1 MARGDYDDMV
11 TDDGNRRLRRGNRR
25 TVLLTLFF
33 IIVALIVLVIY
44 LIANP
49 TESVTVSPESR
60 TTENKDDSSAVVEKK
75 TTLFDFSLPSSFEN
89 DAVQDSPVAVSDQSA
104 LDKDEQPDLSEVEVP
119 SENAVT
125 RESTASTSFTTDS
138 SNISAVH
145 DAEAAPGREDGDGS
159 RSLTQDSVEIS
170 VPMEEKDAETV
181 SVNTEDEISDAAVL
195 EENPAISGSVVSAV
209 KAVVSSSD
217 DVISS
222 LSQEIS
228 SAVEETSSEDAT
240 VISAS
245 DSISGFLGSARSA
258 GRDIVTAIDEAVSS
272 AVKSSTA
279 SDGTVGTEVYSLEA
293 VPAFENETV
302 STGEAPSSDIMLLS
316 EDPIASSSYDI
327 LSTEENENYPP
338 RFYLETATLVAV
350 DAETYSEET
359 VAYSDDIQ
367 SDEEDVTDSTDSPDV
382 TAESIPAGENTESDS
397 DISADIPSKE
407 EEVTDSSD
415 MTVGDIPADENT
427 ESDSDISADIPS
439 EEEEVTDSFVL
450 TADSITAETYV
461 ETYFDE
467 TVSSSDD
474 NASDTSADASSFE
487 LNTAVES
494 EPSQVDILYVAVT
507 ESYCDDFSVNAE
519 EYSDS
524 DVVNSRADDSLIS
537 VPEVHTADMMTVEA
551 ETSDDAVYDDE
562 VVAGSPSAESFI
574 YADDEDVTVS
584 YPEADVSEE
593 VPPES
598 AAPVLLIDSESVVK
612 DSNSAVVGDS
622 LVISGRNGSAVK
634 SVSNG
639 TVVDAGREN
648 GRKYVVVL
656 DSEGNAIKYSGFERV
671 MVKVKTRVKEGT
683 VLGSIGSS
691 SDSSVTVSSVDVE

>member
-159 RSLTQDSVEIS
+159 RSLTQDSVKIS

-181 SVNTEDEISDAAVL
+181 SVITEDEISDAAVL

-258 GRDIVTAIDEAVSS
+258 GRDIVTAIGEAVSS

-302 STGEAPSSDIMLLS
+302 STVEAPSSDIMLLS

-338 RFYLETATLVAV
+338 GFSLETATLVAV

-382 TAESIPAGENTESDS
+382 TAESIPAG
-397 DISADIPSKE
+397 
-407 EEVTDSSD
+407 V
-415 MTVGDIPADENT
+415 NT

-439 EEEEVTDSFVL
+439 EEEEVTDSSDMTVG
-450 TADSITAETYV
+450 DITAETYV

>member
-181 SVNTEDEISDAAVL
+181 SVITEDEISDAAVL

-338 RFYLETATLVAV
+338 GFSLETATLVAV

-397 DISADIPSKE
+397 DISADIPSEE
-407 EEVTDSSD
+407 EEVTDSS
-415 MTVGDIPADENT
+415 
-427 ESDSDISADIPS
+427 
-439 EEEEVTDSFVL
+439 VL